1 MNEEIEYAEML
12 EIPVSTVSVTE
23 KRRKFRKNKGDL
35 KEKLISKV
43 NGKTSGAANA
53 SAKSGEANSY
63 PSYSADFS
71 PAENNGKAGD
81 AAIAEAKNNDY
92 AFDETALNQA
102 YAHDF
107 ASGKSFPDGA
117 LTEESENFAPEG
129 ENEKYYSAFS
139 TVTIENEREESEN
152 AAPIRRKYK
161 TAGKIIAAEFAAAC
175 LLCATIFM
183 TNVFLPQSGMNVFFR
198 SLSQKE
204 ETPVRKNYSDFTLQ
218 SVVSDFAEVPLS
230 VSETGVLSFRG
241 KCRVY
246 PAVDGTLAAITKNEN
261 GTYDIKISHTEDFY
275 GMICGL
281 NEVYYAEGD
290 KVYAN
295 IPVGYTR
302 GEEDVQVTMYSG
314 EQMLTSFTVN
324 EQNCLSW
331 ANS

>member
-23 KRRKFRKNKGDL
+23 KRRKFRKSKGDL

-43 NGKTSGAANA
+43 NGKTADAA
-53 SAKSGEANSY
+53 SASAESGEAYSY
-63 PSYSADFS
+63 PAYSADFS
-71 PAENNGKAGD
+71 RAENNAETISNAFSDAENYKYAAREAAAGT
-81 AAIAEAKNNDY
+81 AEANAAK
-92 AFDETALNQA
+92 
-102 YAHDF
+102 
-107 ASGKSFPDGA
+107 
-117 LTEESENFAPEG
+117 TES
-129 ENEKYYSAFS
+129 EKYYSAFS
-139 TVTIENEREESEN
+139 TVTIENDIDQNEN
-152 AAPIRRKYK
+152 VAPPVRGRSKAAGRV
-161 TAGKIIAAEFAAAC
+161 IAVEFAAAC

-183 TNVFLPQSGMNVFFR
+183 TNVFMPQSGMNVFFR
-198 SLSQKE
+198 SLGQKE
-204 ETPVRKNYSDFTLQ
+204 ETPVKKNYTDFTLQ

-241 KCRVY
+241 KCCVY
-246 PAVDGTLAAITKNEN
+246 PAVDGSVAAVTKNEN
-261 GTYDIKISHTEDFY
+261 GTYDVKISYTEDFY

-314 EQMLTSFTVN
+314 DEMLTSFTVN
-324 EQNCLSW
+324 DQNCLSW
-331 ANS
+331 VNS

>member
-53 SAKSGEANSY
+53 SAKSGEAYAY
-63 PSYSADFS
+63 PAYSADFS
-71 PAENNGKAGD
+71 PAENNKKAGD
-81 AAIAEAKNNDY
+81 AAIAEAKNTDY
-92 AFDETALNQA
+92 AFDETALNRT
-102 YAHDF
+102 YAQDF
-107 ASGKSFPDGA
+107 ASGESFPDA
-117 LTEESENFAPEG
+117 LTDESENFAPEG
-129 ENEKYYSAFS
+129 DNEKYYSAFS
-139 TVTIENEREESEN
+139 TVTIENEREESET
-152 AAPIRRKYK
+152 AAPIKRKSK

-241 KCRVY
+241 KCCVY
-246 PAVDGTLAAITKNEN
+246 PAVDGTLAAVTENEN

-314 EQMLTSFTVN
+314 DQLLTSFTVN

-331 ANS
+331 VNS

>member
-23 KRRKFRKNKGDL
+23 KRRKFRKNKADL

-43 NGKTSGAANA
+43 NGKTAGAESA
-53 SAKSGEANSY
+53 SAESGEAY
-63 PSYSADFS
+63 PYSAYPAYSAGFSRTENGTETEKNAPSGEAYAGYVAGEAAEEINAAQS
-71 PAENNGKAGD
+71 PAR
-81 AAIAEAKNNDY
+81 
-92 AFDETALNQA
+92 
-102 YAHDF
+102 
-107 ASGKSFPDGA
+107 
-117 LTEESENFAPEG
+117 EE
-129 ENEKYYSAFS
+129 EKYYSAFS
-139 TVTIENEREESEN
+139 TVTIENEAQQDDPLAPPARQKSK
-152 AAPIRRKYK
+152 AAGRL
-161 TAGKIIAAEFAAAC
+161 IAAEFAAAC

-183 TNVFLPQSGMNVFFR
+183 TNVFMPQSGMNVFFR
-198 SLSQKE
+198 SLGQRE
-204 ETPVRKNYSDFTLQ
+204 ETPVKKNYTDFTLQ

-241 KCRVY
+241 KCCVY
-246 PAVDGTLAAITKNEN
+246 PAVDGAVAEVTKNEN

-275 GMICGL
+275 GLICGL

-314 EQMLTSFTVN
+314 GQMLTSFTVN
-324 EQNCLSW
+324 EENCLSW
-331 ANS
+331 VNS

>member
-23 KRRKFRKNKGDL
+23 KRRKFRKSKGDL

-43 NGKTSGAANA
+43 NGKTAGAANA
-53 SAKSGEANSY
+53 PAKIGEAYSY
-63 PSYSADFS
+63 PAYSADFS
-71 PAENNGKAGD
+71 PAEINAKTADAPAEEKTANYAADESYDNTAAHGLAG
-81 AAIAEAKNNDY
+81 
-92 AFDETALNQA
+92 DETAV
-102 YAHDF
+102 
-107 ASGKSFPDGA
+107 SGAAFGGDTFGA
-117 LTEESENFAPEG
+117 EG

-139 TVTIENEREESEN
+139 TVTIENEREENEN
-152 AAPIRRKYK
+152 AAPVRRKS
-161 TAGKIIAAEFAAAC
+161 AASGRIIAAEFAAAC
-175 LLCATIFM
+175 ILCATIFM

-198 SLSQKE
+198 SLGQKE
-204 ETPVRKNYSDFTLQ
+204 ETPVKKNYTDFTLQ

-241 KCRVY
+241 KCCVY
-246 PAVDGTLAAITKNEN
+246 PAVDGSLAEITKNEN

-281 NEVYYAEGD
+281 NEVYYSEGD

-314 EQMLTSFTVN
+314 DQMLTSFTVN
-324 EQNCLSW
+324 DQNCLSW
-331 ANS
+331 VNS

>member
-23 KRRKFRKNKGDL
+23 KRRKFRKSKGDL

-43 NGKTSGAANA
+43 NGKTAGAANA
-53 SAKSGEANSY
+53 SAKLGEAYSY
-63 PSYSADFS
+63 RAYSADFS
-71 PAENNGKAGD
+71 PAQISAKPAGTSAEENAGYAAD
-81 AAIAEAKNNDY
+81 APYDKAIAHGVAGEETLINGTA
-92 AFDETALNQA
+92 DERDT
-102 YAHDF
+102 F
-107 ASGKSFPDGA
+107 G
-117 LTEESENFAPEG
+117 TEG
-129 ENEKYYSAFS
+129 ETEKYYSAFS
-139 TVTIENEREESEN
+139 TVTIENEREKSEN
-152 AAPIRRKYK
+152 AAPVRKK
-161 TAGKIIAAEFAAAC
+161 SVTPIIAAEFAAAC
-175 LLCATIFM
+175 ILCATIFM

-198 SLSQKE
+198 SLGQKE
-204 ETPVRKNYSDFTLQ
+204 ETPVKKNYTDFTLQ

-241 KCRVY
+241 KCCVY
-246 PAVDGTLAAITKNEN
+246 PAVDGSLAAVTKNEN

-281 NEVYYAEGD
+281 NEVYYSEGD

-324 EQNCLSW
+324 DQNCLSW
-331 ANS
+331 VNS

>member
-23 KRRKFRKNKGDL
+23 KRRKFRKSKGDL

-43 NGKTSGAANA
+43 NGKTAGAANA
-53 SAKSGEANSY
+53 SAKIGEAYSY
-63 PSYSADFS
+63 PAYSADFS
-71 PAENNGKAGD
+71 PAEINAKT
-81 AAIAEAKNNDY
+81 AEAPAEEKTANY
-92 AFDETALNQA
+92 AADETYDNAAARSLAGDETAV
-102 YAHDF
+102 
-107 ASGKSFPDGA
+107 SGTAFGRDTFGA
-117 LTEESENFAPEG
+117 EG

-139 TVTIENEREESEN
+139 TVTIENEREENEN
-152 AAPIRRKYK
+152 AAPVRRKSAA
-161 TAGKIIAAEFAAAC
+161 AGRIIAAEFAAAC
-175 LLCATIFM
+175 ILCATIFM

-198 SLSQKE
+198 SLGQKE
-204 ETPVRKNYSDFTLQ
+204 ETPVKKNYSDFTLQ

-241 KCRVY
+241 KCCVY
-246 PAVDGTLAAITKNEN
+246 PAVDGSLAEVTKNEN

-281 NEVYYAEGD
+281 NEVYYSEGD

-324 EQNCLSW
+324 DQNCLSW
-331 ANS
+331 VNS